1 MSSTPKRPY
10 LIRALHQWIED
21 NSKTPYM
28 LIDANYPG
36 VEVPAEHVKKG
47 QIVLNFSSSATGNL
61 VIDNDYVVFE
71 ARFGG
76 VSRRLFLPM
85 GSITAVFA
93 KETSD
98 GMMFEKEDFGE
109 AAQSQASVDETQPN
123 GSVTRTHSAF
133 KVIK

>member
-21 NSKTPYM
+21 NSNTPYM

-61 VIDNDYVVFE
+61 VIDNDMY
-71 ARFGG
+71 G
-76 VSRRLFLPM
+76 P
-85 GSITAVFA
+85 
-93 KETSD
+93 TS
-98 GMMFEKEDFGE
+98 
-109 AAQSQASVDETQPN
+109 
-123 GSVTRTHSAF
+123 
-133 KVIK
+133 